1 VSALNRSVTAQGAPL
16 IDLIQTDAAIN
27 PGNSGGAL
35 VNDAGEVIG
44 LNTVIASTSGG
55 SNGIGFAIPTST
67 VQSVADQIIDTGSVA
82 HAYLGVQGQTVDRQ
96 TAQMYGLEVEE
107 GAVVAQVEPDSPA
120 ADAGL
125 ERGDIITAID
135 DTAVA
140 SFEELAGRIQ
150 RQPVGETVT
159 LTVVRQGEE
168 QQVDVEL
175 AERPTAG

>member
-1 VSALNRSVTAQGAPL
+1 M
-16 IDLIQTDAAIN
+16 
-27 PGNSGGAL
+27 
-35 VNDAGEVIG
+35 
-44 LNTVIASTSGG
+44 
-55 SNGIGFAIPTST
+55 
-67 VQSVADQIIDTGSVA
+67 
-82 HAYLGVQGQTVDRQ
+82 QGQTVDRQ
-96 TAQMYGLEVEE
+96 TAQMYGLGVEE